1 MLLSAW
7 MRTLI
12 QQQVLL
18 VWYLVSE
25 AKTKQFRREL
35 TKCLG
40 FSLAP
45 IVEAIW
51 GLQSGDATCTQ
62 LMAILDGNMM
72 INEEILR
79 YPSFPS

>member
-1 MLLSAW
+1 MDENI
-7 MRTLI
+7 LI

-40 FSLAP
+40 VGS
-45 IVEAIW
+45 
-51 GLQSGDATCTQ
+51 D
-62 LMAILDGNMM
+62 
-72 INEEILR
+72 R
-79 YPSFPS
+79 